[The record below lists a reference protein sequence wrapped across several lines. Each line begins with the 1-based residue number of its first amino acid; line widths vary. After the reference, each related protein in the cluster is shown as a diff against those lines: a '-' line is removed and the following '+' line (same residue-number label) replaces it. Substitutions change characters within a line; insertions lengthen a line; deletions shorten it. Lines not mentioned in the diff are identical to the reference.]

1 MSMITEN
8 VAQIR
13 SRIAAAARAAGRD
26 PADIRLCAA
35 TKMNDSA
42 AVREAIAAGVDCCG
56 ENRVQELVKKLDEH
70 AYDGAPVH
78 FIGALQRNKVR
89 QVVGQV
95 DVIESVDRER
105 LCVIILGVFR
115 LKLTLLMA
123 HLHLFLFLRRK
134 SFGRLDCLTGLHQLR
149 IFQPL

>member
-70 AYDGAPVH
+70 AA
-78 FIGALQRNKVR
+78 A
-89 QVVGQV
+89 
-95 DVIESVDRER
+95 S
-105 LCVIILGVFR
+105 C
-115 LKLTLLMA
+115 
-123 HLHLFLFLRRK
+123 
-134 SFGRLDCLTGLHQLR
+134 LR
-149 IFQPL
+149 ISMPRPPSAASCRISCSRSTPEARSRSPASC